1 MDITIISSVAAGS
14 ALFGYIMNAVLTSFR
29 NKSPEVLDA
38 VFLADIQIPDA
49 DKDIINVFKKSVKN
63 RIQMATEKGN
73 ATKKTIE
80 RIEGEHKDTKK
91 KINAIVADLEKAYKG
106 ILAKKS
112 KGAKN
117 IAIQVET
124 TVLHQKLGAEQ
135 MNIARESNSLRKLY
149 NVERFWK
156 EVKEGSNR
164 PTAYDN
170 LVDMSNAT
178 QEYVTK
184 IEAML
189 EAMHNSS
196 MMGEEVSDNIMSIWE
211 EVQE

>member
-1 MDITIISSVAAGS
+1 MDIAIISSVAAGS
-14 ALFGYIMNAVLTSFR
+14 ALFGYIMNAALTSFR
-29 NKSPEVLDA
+29 NKSPEILDA
-38 VFLADIQIPDA
+38 VFLADIQLPDA
-49 DKDIINVFKKSVKN
+49 DKDITNTFKKIVKN
-63 RIQMATEKGN
+63 RIQMATEKSN
-73 ATKKTIE
+73 ALKKTIQRRE
-80 RIEGEHKDTKK
+80 DEHKDTKK
-91 KINAIVADLEKAYKG
+91 EINAIVAELEKAYKG

-124 TVLHQKLGAEQ
+124 TVLHQKLGAKQ
-135 MNIARESNSLRKLY
+135 MDIARDSNSLRRLY
-149 NVERFWK
+149 NEERFWK

-164 PTAYDN
+164 PTTYDN

-178 QEYVTK
+178 QEYITK
-184 IEAML
+184 IETML

-196 MMGEEVSDNIMSIWE
+196 MMGEEVTDNIMSIWE